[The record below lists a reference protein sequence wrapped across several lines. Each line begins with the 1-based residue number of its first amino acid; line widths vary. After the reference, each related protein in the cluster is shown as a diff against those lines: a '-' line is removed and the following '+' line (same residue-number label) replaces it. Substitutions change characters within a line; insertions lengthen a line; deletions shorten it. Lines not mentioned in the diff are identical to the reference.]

1 MADADLWRTNAR
13 RLVVVGHNSLAMR
26 QTASRSFWTLPPTPS
41 KIAVQREG
49 DMTPQE
55 IAFLAA
61 GCSAIAAIC
70 SAAAAWRVPHAV
82 AEQNEKI
89 RKGNEART
97 RKLHILETLVQ
108 HRAMIAEPASV
119 AALNS
124 IVIVFSESSRVKDAF
139 TRFLAATSFNP
150 MDKGAVVERYIAII
164 NAIVSDLGMDGQIAG
179 TDVDQIY
186 FPEALGMAKAVESAE
201 IAARFNAMAT
211 ANNDP
216 RTR

>member
-1 MADADLWRTNAR
+1 
-13 RLVVVGHNSLAMR
+13 
-26 QTASRSFWTLPPTPS
+26 
-41 KIAVQREG
+41 
-49 DMTPQE
+49 MTPQE
-55 IAFLAA
+55 IALVAA

-70 SAAAAWRVPHAV
+70 SAAAAWRVPHAF

-124 IVIVFSESSRVKDAF
+124 IVIVFSGSPRVKDAF
-139 TRFLAATSFNP
+139 SRFMTATNAKP
-150 MDKGAVVERYIAII
+150 MNTGAIVERYIAII

-179 TDVDQIY
+179 SDVDQIY
-186 FPEALGMAKAVESAE
+186 FPDALSMAKAVESAE
-201 IAARFNAMAT
+201 LAARFTSVAT

-216 RTR
+216 RALQTQVP